1 MFFSR
6 DTASWCRS
14 SRAGSRSTTA
24 IRRPLCRVFS
34 GPSRATTERR
44 HSGFTMVRDRR
55 VLLSCRWLQRRDR
68 KSTRLNSSHGYI
80 SYAVFCLKNK
90 NIRGESLGFIGLLCV
105 GTNAYLSTYCSIEHR
120 IDRVIPYLA
129 RPVAHSHFDATE
141 YPTSPTVS

>member
-55 VLLSCRWLQRRDR
+55 VLLSCRWLRSEEHTSELQSHSDLVC
-68 KSTRLNSSHGYI
+68 RL
-80 SYAVFCLKNK
+80 LLEKKN
-90 NIRGESLGFIGLLCV
+90 
-105 GTNAYLSTYCSIEHR
+105 TNNNTTTNTGRHIEYLNE
-120 IDRVIPYLA
+120 
-129 RPVAHSHFDATE
+129 
-141 YPTSPTVS
+141 